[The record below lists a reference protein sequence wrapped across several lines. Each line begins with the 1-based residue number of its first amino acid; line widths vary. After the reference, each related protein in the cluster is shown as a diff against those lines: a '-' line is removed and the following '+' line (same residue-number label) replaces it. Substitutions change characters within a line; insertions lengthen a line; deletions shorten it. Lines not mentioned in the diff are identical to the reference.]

1 MRLCAAASPPRVC
14 LISASQGP
22 DNKPVALEIHDCGA
36 CLFCL
41 DKPRFGGKGTKRQKC
56 VNKKMAHV
64 GPVKAWASLRVT
76 STQELQMVENFSNRE
91 PPTELTDAVEQNG
104 PLPLVWAFPR
114 ARRARPLPPAYVLMY
129 YCEKRVPLDRRYLF
143 RSLEFRANPTKR
155 NLDKVGDD
163 NKMSSMLSL
172 PYAEEA
178 AALSKLPALQ
188 SMPVGSPETI
198 GASLAAPAAPGA
210 TSGPPASLI
219 EINTAMAEASMVVGK
234 ARAAVVLPGGASAEP
249 ARNANS
255 SRAKPVPVAMDGL
268 CIGTPLVT
276 LAMTE
281 AIHASNQSL
290 QARLAASQG
299 KPLPAK
305 PKPRKP
311 RPPSINVPEAA
322 IKAVDDSPK
331 GASKGAEQ
339 QHKFMWTFDANC
351 GRLPTSE
358 EVQQHLGSLGGA
370 MGGAMGGGQMGC
382 GQMGGLMGG
391 GQMGCGQMGGL
402 MGGAMGGQ
410 MGGTMGGTFGTPHMC
425 IPINWL
431 TPQATNHSA
440 APAAPEHEKGGMV
453 APSSIGAQSMM
464 AMIDGSLLR
473 AVVQMEGGGHACLPF
488 TLATAAP
495 HGLCST
501 IVPIE
506 PLDSKGPPKV
516 TLPAPDAASHGF
528 VYTPIEQYTP
538 PQLTTRA
545 PPPPA
550 DVLDLVA
557 LERGVERIAPH
568 STAPAQRKPSRPC
581 MTSFTAR
588 GNTRSSGSNGRASR

>member
-1 MRLCAAASPPRVC
+1 VF
-14 LISASQGP
+14 ASQGP

-36 CLFCL
+36 CLYCL

-64 GPVKAWASLRVT
+64 GPIKAWASLRVT

-155 NLDKVGDD
+155 SLDKVANDFKG
-163 NKMSSMLSL
+163 SSMLSL
-172 PYAEEA
+172 PYAEEEA
-178 AALSKLPALQ
+178 GTPSKLQALQ
-188 SMPVGSPETI
+188 SMPVGSP
-198 GASLAAPAAPGA
+198 ASTQASGEPLAAPVAPAA
-210 TSGPPASLI
+210 TSGPPPSLI
-219 EINTAMAEASMVVGK
+219 EINTAMAEASMAVGK
-234 ARAAVVLPGGASAEP
+234 ARAAAVLTGGASAEP

-311 RPPSINVPEAA
+311 RPPSTNVPEAA
-322 IKAVDDSPK
+322 IRGEDDKSK

-358 EVQQHLGSLGGA
+358 EVQDGRHH
-370 MGGAMGGGQMGC
+370 
-382 GQMGGLMGG
+382 GLQPDGRPDG
-391 GQMGCGQMGGL
+391 RHHGRRHGRPDRRHHGRRHGRH
-402 MGGAMGGQ
+402 
-410 MGGTMGGTFGTPHMC
+410 FWH
-425 IPINWL
+425 
-431 TPQATNHSA
+431 A
-440 APAAPEHEKGGMV
+440 AHVHPDQLAHAPR
-453 APSSIGAQSMM
+453 AQSQCG
-464 AMIDGSLLR
+464 ARCPR
-473 AVVQMEGGGHACLPF
+473 A
-488 TLATAAP
+488 
-495 HGLCST
+495 
-501 IVPIE
+501 
-506 PLDSKGPPKV
+506 
-516 TLPAPDAASHGF
+516 
-528 VYTPIEQYTP
+528 
-538 PQLTTRA
+538 
-545 PPPPA
+545 
-550 DVLDLVA
+550 
-557 LERGVERIAPH
+557 
-568 STAPAQRKPSRPC
+568 
-581 MTSFTAR
+581 
-588 GNTRSSGSNGRASR
+588 